1 MPSLSNRSRDIKQ
14 ILQNTRDIMDRLG
27 LTEKRISA
35 CESKLTDHAGI
46 LLRHADR
53 LNAIETALRENA
65 VLKHGKP
72 VVPATKAVEIAED
85 EGLSMHEL
93 YALLSAAE
101 IIEPGAHRT
110 TQTHRIEGKPI
121 RVVVI
126 KKEVAAE

>member
-1 MPSLSNRSRDIKQ
+1 MTSLSNRSRDIKQ

-27 LTEKRISA
+27 LTEKRITN
-35 CESKLTDHAGI
+35 CEAKLQDQQNV
-46 LLRHADR
+46 LQRHADR
-53 LNAIETALRENA
+53 IQAIETALRESA
-65 VLKHGKP
+65 ILKRGRP

-93 YALLSAAE
+93 YKLLSAAE

-126 KKEVAAE
+126 KEVRSR